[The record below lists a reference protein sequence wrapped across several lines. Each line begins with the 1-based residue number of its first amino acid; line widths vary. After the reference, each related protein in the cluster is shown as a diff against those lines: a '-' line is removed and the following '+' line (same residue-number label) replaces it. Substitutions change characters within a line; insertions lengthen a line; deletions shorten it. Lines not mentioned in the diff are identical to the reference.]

1 MPADSVRHYDF
12 INKEAF
18 TEIDSVTIKIP
29 AGYQPEAVPE
39 DIRIDCKFGKYSAS
53 VKVADD
59 RIIYYRRYEKSIN
72 RFPPSDYPDLV
83 KFYERL
89 YKADNSRIVLVKKT

>member
-29 AGYQPEAVPE
+29 AGYEPEAMPE
-39 DIRIDCKFGKYSAS
+39 DIRIDCKFGKYNAS

-59 RIIYYRRYEKSIN
+59 KIVYYRRYQESIN

-89 YKADNSRIVLVKKT
+89 YKADNSRIVLVKKS